1 VAILNYANVRA
12 APSTTADTLRVAE
25 KGTKLRVTGREG
37 NWVQVADPETK
48 EVGWIYSRYIETAEA
63 PAR

>member
-1 VAILNYANVRA
+1 MSYANLRA
-12 APSTTADTLRVAE
+12 APSTTSDTLRVAE
-25 KGTKLRVTGREG
+25 KGAKLRVIGRQG

-48 EVGWIYSRYIETAEA
+48 EVGWIYSRFTETAQS